1 MCIANNWLSPMSMAS
16 NSHIMI
22 RYDSFLHHHIAVQS
36 DIAKGKVSNTIL
48 LYLHLDI
55 FIILDFLC

>member
-1 MCIANNWLSPMSMAS
+1 MCIANNWLPPMSMAS

-22 RYDSFLHHHIAVQS
+22 RYDSFLHHHIAIQIY
-36 DIAKGKVSNTIL
+36 IAKGKISNTVL
-48 LYLHLDI
+48 LYLHFDI

>member
-1 MCIANNWLSPMSMAS
+1 MTLVS

-22 RYDSFLHHHIAVQS
+22 RYDSFLHHYIAIQS
-36 DIAKGKVSNTIL
+36 YIAKGKISNTIL
-48 LYLHLDI
+48 LYLPFDI

>member
-1 MCIANNWLSPMSMAS
+1 MCIANNWLSPMSMAW

-22 RYDSFLHHHIAVQS
+22 RYDSFLCHHIAVQS
-36 DIAKGKVSNTIL
+36 YIAKGKVSNTIL